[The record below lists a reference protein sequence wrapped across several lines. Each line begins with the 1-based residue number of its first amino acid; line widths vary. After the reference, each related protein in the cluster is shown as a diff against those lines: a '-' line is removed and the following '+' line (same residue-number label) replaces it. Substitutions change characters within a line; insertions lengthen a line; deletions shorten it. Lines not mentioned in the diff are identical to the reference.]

1 MFCWGG
7 GYGIYIILPRF
18 LSLIFILL
26 LFFYFFIFLFFLFF
40 RYENGREKRGGEEE
54 KQIKVS

>member
-26 LFFYFFIFLFFLFF
+26 LFFLFFLFF